1 MFEKQGWHLFF
12 LLLLLVG
19 VAALAQGEVLA
30 GQLWGISTRVWLW
43 IAVAVPVVHQI
54 VVPIMWRGQLYH
66 DWMINAFG
74 ENGFLVYK
82 IIFTILFVARPV
94 SLILLGISNRN
105 TLPLDPIFAYVLA
118 FILFVP
124 AAYGMYSVI
133 RYFGMDRAYG
143 IDHFEP
149 EIYRNKPFV
158 KQGLFKYTDNAMY
171 KFVFLILWAIG
182 LVFLSWAALL
192 VAAFNH
198 LYIWV
203 HFYFTELPDIRH
215 IYKKGEPQ
223 SSLRTQRK

>member
-1 MFEKQGWHLFF
+1 MLEKQGWHFLF
-12 LLLLLVG
+12 LLLLLIG
-19 VAALAQGEVLA
+19 VAILAQGDVLA
-30 GQLWGISTRVWLW
+30 GRLWGISTSVWLW

-54 VVPIMWRGQLYH
+54 VVPLIWRGQLYH
-66 DWMINAFG
+66 KWMTNAFG

-105 TLPLDPIFAYVLA
+105 TLPLPPIVAYLLA
-118 FILFVP
+118 LILFIP

-133 RYFGMDRAYG
+133 RYFGIDRAYG

-149 EIYRNKPFV
+149 EVYRNKPFV

-171 KFVFLILWAIG
+171 KFIFLILWCIG

-192 VAAFNH
+192 VAAFSH

-215 IYKKGEPQ
+215 IYGEPA
-223 SSLRTQRK
+223 K